1 MRPITCN
8 YVKANSSSLFS
19 LSCTFLSF
27 DSQQQTKV
35 RKFKIWNNS
44 LFVNRWMEL
53 IGGEIIWP
61 AGPRKMVLR
70 GENEERWHFLFLFLF
85 LSSVVWSLSMLII
98 DKATY
103 RTPLGTF
110 NDLTFYIYVFCIK
123 VFDSKIMCSDSLTF
137 ASWKKFC
144 LFSNF
149 SHCYKMVRWHI
160 WDNRTTHQRQRA
172 KLKWLFFCA
181 DKKIL
186 KEVLVAQNFFLQ

>member
-70 GENEERWHFLFLFLF
+70 GEDEERWHFLFLFLF

-110 NDLTFYIYVFCIK
+110 NDLTFYKCILHQSLWFKDHVFRQFTLCKLEK
-123 VFDSKIMCSDSLTF
+123 V
-137 ASWKKFC
+137 
-144 LFSNF
+144 LFIFKLFPLLQNG
-149 SHCYKMVRWHI
+149 KMAYMR
-160 WDNRTTHQRQRA
+160 
-172 KLKWLFFCA
+172 
-181 DKKIL
+181 
-186 KEVLVAQNFFLQ
+186 